1 LNSLKISDYFDQELY
16 NKYGEGIQ
24 YEWDPQLLINHLCS
38 LESQKRVTDMCINSK
53 KPYNFVIYIRPDVLI
68 EDFFPVD
75 SLDINYCNEAYIAI
89 PDGKTYEGYN
99 DQCAVLPFN
108 MCEKYGKRI
117 DEIIEFRKTN
127 GRIVSEKYV
136 KYIVDKYFITRNI
149 IDFVFHIIRPQ

>member
-1 LNSLKISDYFDQELY
+1 ML
-16 NKYGEGIQ
+16 
-24 YEWDPQLLINHLCS
+24 
-38 LESQKRVTDMCINSK
+38 V
-53 KPYNFVIYIRPDVLI
+53 

-89 PDGKTYEGYN
+89 PYGKTYEGYY
-99 DQCAVLPFN
+99 DQCAVVPFN

-136 KYIVDKYFITRNI
+136 KYIVDKYFTTTNI
-149 IDFVFHIIRPQ
+149 IDFVCNIIRPR